1 MTTTA
6 PGTPAPTPDKVALLG
21 ALMSAVAGML
31 FGFFELFLAV
41 VARLFGG
48 NAYIYLAA
56 LGFPAALGLGVL
68 VMGIRTG
75 HRPGLMLMGPFGL
88 ATLATLAIPFI
99 RAVMSL

>member
-6 PGTPAPTPDKVALLG
+6 PCAPAIAPDKLAILG
-21 ALMSAVAGML
+21 GLMSAVAGML
-31 FGFFELFLAV
+31 FGVFSLFLAV
-41 VARLFGG
+41 VAWLFGG

-56 LGFPAALGLGVL
+56 LGFPAAAGLAVL
-68 VMGIRTG
+68 VLGIRTG
-75 HRPGLMLMGPFGL
+75 HRPGFMLLGPFGL